1 MDRDRN
7 RSRDRGRNKVKD
19 RDMDRK
25 REYGIRI
32 WTMDLRG
39 KRIGI
44 EICVSQHTKVVEGRF
59 WA

>member
-1 MDRDRN
+1 MD
-7 RSRDRGRNKVKD
+7 RDRGRNKVKG

-25 REYGIRI
+25 REYGIRM